1 MGAWG
6 YGPMENDHALE
17 WLANE
22 VEAPLLARMKQAF
35 NAYLEQT
42 EKDDVRRIEAEAAAA
57 LLVDVTGDHAKLKY
71 TPFSSGFLAYQAKE
85 DRLWSLAAGV
95 ITKILTEEGWLSG
108 WSEPR
113 LKRQTLKELLS
124 ELQHIEARNKE
135 S

>member
-6 YGPMENDHALE
+6 YGPMENDEALE

-22 VEAPLLARMKQAF
+22 VEAPLLAKMKQAF
-35 NAYLEQT
+35 NAYLQQT
-42 EKDDVRRIEAEAAAA
+42 EKDEMRMIEAEAAAA
-57 LLVDVTGDHAKLKY
+57 LLVDLTGDHAKLKY
-71 TPFSSGFLAYQAKE
+71 TPFSSGFLAYQARE
-85 DRLWSLAAGV
+85 DQLWSLAAGV

-113 LKRQTLKELLS
+113 LKQQALKELLS

>member
-6 YGPMENDHALE
+6 YEAMENDAALE

-22 VEAPLLARMKQAF
+22 VEAPLLEKMKQAF

-42 EKDDVRRIEAEAAAA
+42 EKDDVRMIEAEAAAA
-57 LLVDVTGDHAKLKY
+57 LLVDLTGDHAKLKY

-85 DRLWSLAAGV
+85 DQLWSLAGKA
-95 ITKILTEEGWLSG
+95 ITKLLTEEDWLSD
-108 WSEPR
+108 WSEPQN
-113 LKRQTLKELLS
+113 KREALKELLS

>member
-6 YGPMENDHALE
+6 YGPMENDEALE

-22 VEAPLLARMKQAF
+22 VAAPLLAKRKQAF
-35 NAYLEQT
+35 NAYLQQT
-42 EKDDVRRIEAEAAAA
+42 EKDEMRMIEAEAAAA
-57 LLVDVTGDHAKLKY
+57 LLVDLTGDPAKLKY
-71 TPFSSGFLAYQAKE
+71 APFSSGFLAYQAKE
-85 DRLWSLAAGV
+85 DQLWSLAARV

-108 WSEPR
+108 WGEPR
-113 LKRQTLKELLS
+113 LKQQALKELLS